1 MDILFLAI
9 VFGLSFLLVLGAFM
23 SSKGH
28 NKTFW
33 FIVFVVAVIDVVL
46 FFGLH
51 ENTMRAFL

>member
-9 VFGLSFLLVLGAFM
+9 VFGCLFLLALGAFV

-28 NKTFW
+28 HKTFW
-33 FIVFVVAVIDVVL
+33 FIVFVVAIIDVVL